1 MSAAPGPR
9 PDVTVCVPAFNA
21 EDVIERAIRSVAD
34 QVGAG
39 SIEVLVCDDGSTDRT
54 AEVVQRLQEEFP
66 GVRLLSNP
74 RNMGRPYTRN
84 RLMTEA
90 RGRLLTWLD
99 ADDEKYPGMLA
110 AQVDKLNDIGDALG
124 PDAMR
129 GVLVFTNFHWWR
141 PTMDRPRLVTPE
153 ATDDPMEQLLSAR
166 FGGYL
171 WLMMGLTDTWRA
183 AGPFD
188 ESLPRL
194 QDLAFFIRFAELG
207 GRFERVDSEEALC
220 VYHKDDAGRD
230 AAAVWASWNR
240 IWRKYR
246 HHFESYGIGN
256 ARAWRRNH
264 YRVARRFAR
273 ANRDDLTFARVSV
286 WELLFVV
293 RGRLRRVLF
302 DA

>member
-1 MSAAPGPR
+1 MTDLVESAPA
-9 PDVTVCVPAFNA
+9 VTVCIPAFDA
-21 EDVIERAIRSVAD
+21 EAVIERAIRSVTGQA
-34 QVGAG
+34 VAG
-39 SIEVLVCDDGSTDRT
+39 SIEILVCDDGSTDRT
-54 AEVVQRLQEEFP
+54 GTILNELQAELP
-66 GVRLLSNP
+66 GLRLLTNA

-84 RLMTEA
+84 RLMAEA
-90 RGRLLTWLD
+90 RGRFLTWLD

-110 AQVDKLNDIGDALG
+110 AQVDKLEEIEREHGADALAG
-124 PDAMR
+124 L
-129 GVLVFTNFHWWR
+129 LVFTNFHWWR
-141 PTMDRPRLVTPE
+141 PTMGRPRVVEP
-153 ATDDPMEQLLSAR
+153 AVGDDPMEHLLSAQ

-171 WLMMGLTDTWRA
+171 WLMMGTTDSWRA
-183 AGPFD
+183 VGSFD

-207 GRFERVDSEEALC
+207 GRFVRVDSDAPLC
-220 VYHKDDAGRD
+220 VYHKEDAGRD

-246 HHFESYGIGN
+246 HHFESYGMAN

-264 YRVARRFAR
+264 YRVSRRFAR
-273 ANRDDLTFARVSV
+273 ANGDDLTFARVAL
-286 WELLFVV
+286 WEVLFVV